1 MNRRTLLKSAT
12 LAAAM
17 AAVSTSQTSLGATRS
32 PKRIIVI
39 GAGIAGLAAP
49 VGNRLFFAGEA
60 THKNRFATVHGA
72 LLSGRRA
79 ATQAH
84 A

>member
-32 PKRIIVI
+32 PKTILVI